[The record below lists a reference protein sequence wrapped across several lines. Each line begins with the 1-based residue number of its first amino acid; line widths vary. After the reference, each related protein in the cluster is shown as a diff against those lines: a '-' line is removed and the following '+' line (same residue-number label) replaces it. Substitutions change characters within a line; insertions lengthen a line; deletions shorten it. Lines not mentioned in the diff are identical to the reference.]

1 MDPKKLKVA
10 ILYDIWEEEPPEPEP
25 EPEPER
31 KKKVRKKGRKKKKV
45 EKHDREEIFEA
56 LEKLGHEPIYQVV
69 DGRKQSLISL
79 ARCGADIIFNLT
91 ESYAGD
97 DTMDMNLA
105 GYLDLLGIPYTGSGP
120 HGLYLAQ
127 DKAVSKKII
136 KFHGV
141 RTPDF
146 AHVYRGTLDHSHD
159 IKFPLIVKP
168 TSEDGSIGIDV
179 GSVVGSVKELME
191 RIHYI
196 HEEFDS
202 PVLIE
207 AYIEGR
213 EIYGAVLGNEN
224 PEVLP
229 MVELDL
235 SRLPKGTPRIAGSE
249 VKWEKDTE
257 AYKVTKSAP
266 AEDLDEKTAEK
277 LAATA
282 LSAFRALKLR
292 DYARI
297 DMRLNSKGEV
307 YVIEANPN
315 PWLSSNSE
323 FYMAAKKSGRSYTD
337 MIETI
342 VELARQRGRDNA

>member
-10 ILYDIWEEEPPEPEP
+10 ILYDIWEDDAPEPEP
-25 EPEPER
+25 EPEPEKKR
-31 KKKVRKKGRKKKKV
+31 KVLKKGRKKKKV

-97 DTMDMNLA
+97 DTMDMNIA
-105 GYLDLLGIPYTGSGP
+105 GYLDLLGVPYTGSGP

-168 TSEDGSIGIDV
+168 TSEDGSIGMGV
-179 GSVVGSVKELME
+179 GSVVDNVKELME

-207 AYIEGR
+207 EYIEGR
-213 EIYGAVLGNEN
+213 EIYAAIIGNET
-224 PEVLP
+224 PESLP
-229 MVELDL
+229 LIELDL
-235 SRLPKGTPRIAGSE
+235 SKLPKGTPRIACQD
-249 VKWEKDTE
+249 VKFMKDTE

-266 AEDLDEKTAEK
+266 VEDLDEDTVQK
-277 LAATA
+277 LYNTSMAAD
-282 LSAFRALKLR
+282 RALKMR
-292 DYARI
+292 DYGRI
-297 DMRLNSKGEV
+297 DMRL
-307 YVIEANPN
+307 
-315 PWLSSNSE
+315 
-323 FYMAAKKSGRSYTD
+323 
-337 MIETI
+337 
-342 VELARQRGRDNA
+342 